1 MISFLTGELRNIYR
15 DNSSIELDES
25 GVGYEVLF
33 PVFVLDSLLNSSLD
47 VGQEITLEIYF
58 HSTERSPKPLLVGF
72 FNQLEKRFFL
82 KIIQVEGI
90 GPLKAVSALIFPV
103 SVIAQAIENE
113 DSTIL
118 NQMPGIGSRAAQKMI
133 ATLKGKLMEI
143 IAEVGNS
150 GPSSSQEYNVRD
162 SALEIL
168 VGLGFRESE
177 ALNKINE
184 VLKEKSEVSENVE
197 DIIREVFK
205 SNQEN

>member
-1 MISFLTGELRNIYR
+1 MISFLTGELRNIHKE
-15 DNSSIELDES
+15 SSTIELDVA
-25 GVGYEVLF
+25 GVGYEIVL

-47 VGQEITLEIYF
+47 IGQKLTLEIYF
-58 HSTERSPKPLLVGF
+58 HSTERAPKPLLVGF